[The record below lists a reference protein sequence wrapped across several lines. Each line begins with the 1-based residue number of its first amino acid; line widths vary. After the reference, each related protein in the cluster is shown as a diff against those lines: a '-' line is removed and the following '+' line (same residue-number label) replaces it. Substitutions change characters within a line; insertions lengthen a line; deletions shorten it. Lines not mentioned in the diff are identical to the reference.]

1 MRAAALGERPGPA
14 WGWAQ
19 AARAG
24 LAAWIAAPGAC
35 EPSERRPAAA
45 APAVPDGS
53 WPAGLVG
60 MLASMALRAAG

>member
-19 AARAG
+19 AARSG
-24 LAAWIAAPGAC
+24 LAAWISAPGAQGLSGR
-35 EPSERRPAAA
+35 PSARPAPA
-45 APAVPDGS
+45 APEGP

-60 MLASMALRAAG
+60 ILASMALRAAR

>member
-1 MRAAALGERPGPA
+1 MRAAALGERAGPA

-19 AARAG
+19 AARSG

-35 EPSERRPAAA
+35 EPSGRPPRP
-45 APAVPDGS
+45 APAVQEGS

-60 MLASMALRAAG
+60 VLASMALRAAG